1 MNMSIIAASRLRVT
15 DIRLFGSISG
25 VNKYA
30 GGVLAPNG
38 KIYCIPADAEQVLEI
53 DPSNNTTNLFGNI
66 IGVNKYAGGVLASN
80 GKIYCIPAGAG
91 AEQVLEIDPSN
102 NTTNLFGNISG
113 SAKYTGGVLAPNGKI
128 YGISWS
134 SSEILEISGVSS
146 PNVIGSDA
154 NIPASLSNLASSNY
168 NKFYNKL

>member
-53 DPSNNTTNLFGNI
+53 DPSNNTTNLFGSI
-66 IGVNKYAGGVLASN
+66 SGSAKYAGGVLAPN
-80 GKIYCIPAGAG
+80 GKIYCIPFNSN
-91 AEQVLEIDPSN
+91 QVLEIDPSN